1 MSSNRLIY
9 DVETFNEYT
18 DANAKHLAYTEYKG
32 NFVNDSR
39 CGTEM
44 PLGDRAKIENMLT
57 GRDRKASK
65 AVGSCLQEDL
75 FKNDG
80 KAQRMGYSTPDAC
93 NITFGH
99 IASCNHNQKMPK
111 DNGLGQKKLA
121 KMAKDLAEERE
132 RNNNQ

>member
-57 GRDRKASK
+57 EADRKASK
-65 AVGSCLQEDL
+65 AVGSVY
-75 FKNDG
+75 K
-80 KAQRMGYSTPDAC
+80 KIYS
-93 NITFGH
+93 
-99 IASCNHNQKMPK
+99 KMMEK
-111 DNGLGQKKLA
+111 HKNGLFYTRCL
-121 KMAKDLAEERE
+121 
-132 RNNNQ
+132 